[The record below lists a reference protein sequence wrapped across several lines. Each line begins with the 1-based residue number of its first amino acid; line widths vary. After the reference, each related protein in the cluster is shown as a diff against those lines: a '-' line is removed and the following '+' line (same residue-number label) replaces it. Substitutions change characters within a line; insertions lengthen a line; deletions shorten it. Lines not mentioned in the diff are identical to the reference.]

1 MSALQATK
9 LWLIDMT
16 GLSKDALHVCV
27 ALILFFGSAMLFKW
41 SLVGWRP
48 WTVVL
53 VAAVAGEAWDIRDR
67 LVSAVPVD
75 LAGDWHD
82 IWNTM
87 CWPSVILILAR
98 TTRLFEASNAHRL
111 EEPLE

>member
-1 MSALQATK
+1 MSILQAAK
-9 LWLIDMT
+9 LWLIGLT
-16 GLSKDALHVCV
+16 GLSKDALHVYV

-41 SLVGWRP
+41 SPAGWRP

-53 VAAVAGEAWDIRDR
+53 VAAVVGEAWDIRDR
-67 LVSAVPVD
+67 LAGGIAID

-87 CWPSVILILAR
+87 FWPSVILLLAR
-98 TTRLFEASNAHRL
+98 TTSLFGGSGTYQRQQ
-111 EEPLE
+111 PLE

>member
-1 MSALQATK
+1 MSALQSAK
-9 LWLIDMT
+9 LWVIALT
-16 GLSKDALHVCV
+16 GLSKDALHVYV
-27 ALILFFGSAMLFKW
+27 GLTLFFGSALLFKW
-41 SLVGWRP
+41 SLAGWRP

-53 VAAVAGEAWDIRDR
+53 LAAVSGEAWDISDR

-87 CWPSVILILAR
+87 FWPSVILILAR
-98 TTRLFEASNAHRL
+98 TTRIFAASGAHQL
-111 EEPLE
+111 

>member
-1 MSALQATK
+1 MSALQAAK
-9 LWLIDMT
+9 LWLIGMT
-16 GLSKDALHVCV
+16 GLSKDALHVYV
-27 ALILFFGSAMLFKW
+27 ALILLFGSAVLFKW
-41 SLVGWRP
+41 SLAGWRP

-67 LVSAVPVD
+67 VVSAVPVD

-87 CWPSVILILAR
+87 FWPSVILIMAR
-98 TTRLFEASNAHRL
+98 TTQVFRAQA
-111 EEPLE
+111 

>member
-9 LWLIDMT
+9 LWLIGMT
-16 GLSKDALHVCV
+16 GLSKDALHVYV

-41 SLVGWRP
+41 SLAGWRP

-67 LVSAVPVD
+67 LVSAVAVD

-87 CWPSVILILAR
+87 FWPSVILLLAR
-98 TTRLFEASNAHRL
+98 YSRRFGRLSGTMVE
-111 EEPLE
+111 